1 MAKFYGPAFNKLNN
15 VDTNIKIITHKFI
28 HGDGTDFLIVK
39 PVDQEYMNLV
49 QQMNQVDEHQGMVED
64 VEWKI
69 KLKGDLKWDMKAM
82 TQLSD
87 LVIVKEQI
95 TRKDRFGKKIT
106 LRNQECALFD
116 MIRGCQESGD
126 VSNLANYAAALCLI
140 KPEANTFFQFQK

>member
-1 MAKFYGPAFNKLNN
+1 MATFYGPAFNKLNN

-39 PVDQEYMNLV
+39 PVDQNYMNFV
-49 QQMNQVDEHQGMVED
+49 QQMNQVDPHQGMIEN

-69 KLKGDLKWDMKAM
+69 KVKGDIKWDMDAM
-82 TQLSD
+82 TQLSE

-116 MIRGCQESGD
+116 VIRGCEESGD
-126 VSNLANYAAALCLI
+126 ISNLANYASALCLI
-140 KPEANTFFQFQK
+140 KPEAISFFQFQK